1 MYFRIIFCCFMRVKL
16 QNLICLYFQFLLSL
30 KKKKEYNVVVLQVS
44 SEELHNSFY
53 CFKSLLT
60 TRYCFF
66 NNLEKRKSL
75 KEIQLT

>member
-1 MYFRIIFCCFMRVKL
+1 MFVFSIPIVF
-16 QNLICLYFQFLLSL
+16 

-44 SEELHNSFY
+44 SEEPHNSFY